1 MNAKFIG
8 YLVEGGSM
16 DFHGVHTEEKVDR
29 ATTFLVSG
37 LENAISLTFSRVR
50 FHKSKRGKM
59 LHI

>member
-37 LENAISLTFSRVR
+37 TRKCHFPDVLQGTVS
-50 FHKSKRGKM
+50 
-59 LHI
+59 

>member
-37 LENAISLTFSRVR
+37 ARKCHFPDVLQGTVS
-50 FHKSKRGKM
+50 
-59 LHI
+59 